1 MGLAG
6 HPMCLGDDA
15 ATEKDAR
22 LRIEQ
27 ASAPAIASWGLVNL
41 PMAALPPRV

>member
-27 ASAPAIASWGLVNL
+27 ASAPAIASWGFGKPTNGSI
-41 PMAALPPRV
+41 AA